1 MCGRYQFT
9 AEQSAEILRIAREV
23 QRKYGDNACKPGE
36 IRPTVLA
43 SVVVSKDGQSTPE
56 LYRWG
61 YRLPSSLVINE

>member
-23 QRKYGDNACKPGE
+23 QRKYGDTAWKPGE
-36 IRPTVLA
+36 IRPSVLA
-43 SVVVSKDGQSTPE
+43 PVVSKDGRTNPE

-61 YRLPSSLVINE
+61 YRLPGSLVINE